1 MIESLDTL
9 EFIFPWRSYQAELL
23 KHFDSHM
30 ADNHFHVIAPP
41 GSGKTI
47 LGIEILRRLG
57 KKTLVLAPTL
67 TIRNQWKDRL
77 QTFFSEGETFS
88 NFSFN
93 IKEPSDVTFSTYQSL
108 HAFYK
113 TFEDKNDYFTFFKKH
128 GIETLVLDE
137 AHHLKN
143 AWWTC
148 LMDLKNNSSFY
159 MVSLTATPP
168 YDSSRAEVSKY
179 FTLCGEV
186 DDEIAVP
193 DLVKEGDLCAHQD
206 YVYFSKP
213 DDLEINFIVDYRR
226 KIADFKDNLLQDSA
240 FINFL
245 LNHRF
250 YKNPNWNLDAL
261 YANTKYF
268 SSILIALHAC
278 GFSIEIEKLE
288 ILGFNKDEA
297 IKLPKFELEWLQV
310 LLQNI
315 LVDDREEL
323 FEDEAY
329 LKTLEKQLRLLNTF
343 ERNKVDFRGD
353 DLIYKS
359 LSNSPSKL
367 KSIVSI
373 IDSERTHLK
382 ENLRCVILTDYI
394 RKEFLTIKDKDI
406 SEIDKI
412 GVISIFQ
419 YVRHYCGNKE
429 ELAVLSGSIIIIH
442 KSIVNALLTIE
453 SEDDFSFK
461 PLEIDASFVQVTPNT
476 IAKKTI
482 VSSITKLFEN
492 GTIKVL
498 VGTKSLLGEG
508 WDAPSIN
515 SLILASFVGSFVSSN
530 QMRGRAIRTD
540 ADSPNKTG
548 SIWHLASIDPTQ
560 DDGGREVEILKRRFE
575 AFVGVTNNE
584 IPFISNGFE
593 RLYFP
598 KNIQPDT
605 IEALNTHTLDQAK
618 QRSNVIAKWKSS
630 IGSGTKL
637 TKQVKLIH
645 YKNVPFKKQK
655 QIYYFDILRF
665 FTVELLIGFMI
676 FYVEFIIKSADI
688 ALHQGIIYFLYS
700 LLIALLGA
708 FGYKFY
714 KAITLYLRYGF
725 LYKKIKK
732 MGLAILDTLDD
743 LKLLTTN
750 KNNISVDSY
759 VLNKGDVVC
768 NLVGA
773 NALENSIFSKALTEL
788 LEPIDSPRY
797 LIIKT
802 NTFRKKLDVE
812 SFYPVPD
819 IFGDKKEN
827 AVLFQKHWTNYLGKN
842 KLVYTR
848 QFDGRK
854 LLLKARLFHVYNAF
868 SKMTK
873 EVVVWK

>member
-47 LGIEILRRLG
+47 LGIEILRRLR

-77 QTFFSEGETFS
+77 QTFFSEGETFN

-113 TFEDKNDYFTFFKKH
+113 TFEDKNDYYKFFKKH
-128 GIETLVLDE
+128 DIETLVLDE

-226 KIADFKDNLLQDSA
+226 KIADFKDNLLEDA
-240 FINFL
+240 TFIQFL

-288 ILGFNKDEA
+288 ILGFNKNEA
-297 IKLPKFELEWLQV
+297 IKLPKFELDWLQV

-315 LVDDREEL
+315 LVNDREEL
-323 FEDEAY
+323 LEDEEY

-394 RKEFLTIKDKDI
+394 RKEFLTTKDKDI

-540 ADSPNKTG
+540 ANTPNKTG

-575 AFVGVTNNE
+575 AFVGVTNNA

-605 IEALNTHTLDQAK
+605 IEALNSHTLDQAK

-665 FTVELLIGFMI
+665 FIVELLLGFMV
-676 FYVEFIIKSADI
+676 FYVEFIIKSAAI
-688 ALHQGIIYFLYS
+688 ALHQGVLYFLYS

-714 KAITLYLRYGF
+714 KAIKLYLRYGF

-812 SFYPVPD
+812 SFYPVPY
-819 IFGDKKEN
+819 IFGDKKEH